1 MQDISRVIQLLHEMN
16 AQQHRTDE
24 AGDREIAWYWWRD
37 EIAEAL
43 GLDSKAFEIDEE
55 GEAL

>member
-1 MQDISRVIQLLHEMN
+1 MQGISRVIQLLHEMN
-16 AQQHRTDE
+16 AQQYRTDG
-24 AGDREIAWYWWRD
+24 AGDREIAWYYWKD

-43 GLDSKAFEIDEE
+43 GLDSTAFDIDEE